1 MADPSRYPDAGT
13 GSDRESRSGLPRW
26 VQIAA
31 IIVAIVVLLV
41 VVLVATGVHTPPV
54 VH

>member
-1 MADPSRYPDAGT
+1 MADSSRFPDTGT
-13 GSDRESRSGLPRW
+13 GSDRDSRPGLPRW
-26 VQIAA
+26 VQIAG